1 MYAAAAMNLLSY
13 TKITVA
19 IVGAVVLVGAVHW
32 VAADVYRVTYPDKPG
47 YLVPGVTAPPVDLAA
62 LNRSWPQALQT
73 EKARAGLLSYMRHM
87 PREVASNATPV
98 VATAVASAAAE
109 PALDLATRL
118 ARADVARG
126 ERTVR
131 KCIVCHTIE
140 KGESAR
146 VGPNLWGVVGR
157 PIAKAAGF
165 SYSDQM
171 KKQSEKTAT
180 WIPGELDIFL
190 TKPQNLVPGTRMTFP
205 GLPDQQE
212 RADLIAYLNAKSD
225 SPLAL
230 LKKPG

>member
-1 MYAAAAMNLLSY
+1 MNLLSY

-19 IVGAVVLVGAVHW
+19 VVGAVGLLGVAHW
-32 VAADVYRVTYPDKPG
+32 VAADVYRITYPDKPG
-47 YLVPGVTAPPVDLAA
+47 YLVPGVTAPTVDLAA
-62 LNRSWPQALQT
+62 LNRSWPQALET

-87 PREVASNATPV
+87 PREVASNTAPGGATTAVLATP
-98 VATAVASAAAE
+98 APE

-131 KCIVCHTIE
+131 KCMVCHTIE

-157 PIAKAAGF
+157 PVAKAAGF

-171 KKQSEKTAT
+171 KKQGEKTAI
-180 WIPGELDIFL
+180 WAPGELDIFL
-190 TKPQNLVPGTRMTFP
+190 TKPQSLVPGTRMSFP

-225 SPLAL
+225 TPLTL
-230 LKKPG
+230 PKTPG